1 MCLLTLLTST
11 RLSTLSATASGC
23 FLKGEDMMMLAVF
36 CFFFVSAVWRTARLV
51 DFSGQASQGSG
62 PGRER
67 WSRQLSRLRILRESD
82 EWLLWSW

>member
-1 MCLLTLLTST
+1 MLCLLLTLLTST

-23 FLKGEDMMMLAVF
+23 FLKGEDMMMLAVL
-36 CFFFVSAVWRTARLV
+36 VSAVCRTARLV
-51 DFSGQASQGSG
+51 AFSGQASQGSG

-67 WSRQLSRLRILRESD
+67 WSRQMSRLRILRESD